1 MNEFTTSGFI
11 NLFALFT
18 LRSSDREGARRK
30 VETFLLQSMG
40 RRPADEFLALYDETL
55 DFYTT
60 TGLTGDKWFE
70 VTSNLTG
77 KLRAALTRRDLIL
90 LYLRLLEL
98 LYRGDC
104 AKPEPFGLLASL
116 LPEIDESRRGDLE
129 AFTLGTGNSERFL
142 LVSQANRPGEHRYI
156 HRGIKGELLIYH
168 DADDEITVVK
178 LTGKDPLFIE
188 SRILSPGPFM
198 TLMNGDSISGQNII
212 PLHYSDITREFT
224 GTASG
229 EQISFTGAGLEY
241 HFPNGAFGLHSFS
254 FYAASGSMIAIMG
267 GSGTGKT
274 TLLNILNGSLKPSRG
289 RIAINGHDLHAEGRL
304 LEGLI
309 GYVPQ
314 EDMLLE
320 DLTVRQ
326 NIHYSARL
334 SFSGL
339 SKDELD
345 HRVDEVLRKLEIDRI
360 ADLKVGSYLN
370 RSISGGQRKRL
381 NIAMELIREPAIL
394 LLDEPTSGL
403 SSSDSEK
410 VVRLMR
416 ELANSGKLVIMNIH
430 QPSSEI
436 FRMFDTL
443 WLLDSGGFPVFTGA
457 PLDAITHFK
466 SCAYLNH
473 PEGRECAECGALN
486 PELIFRIIEDRV
498 VDGTGAISNQRKTTP
513 EEWNALYRETEE
525 KKAPQPLPPP
535 TPVQPVLKPS
545 VFGQF
550 AVYFE
555 RNLNVKAANRG
566 YILVTL
572 LQTPLLALL
581 VSFFTWYSGDEGY
594 IFSENKYIPVYIF
607 MSVIVSLF
615 SGMMV
620 SAEEIIRDRAVLKR
634 EKYLNL
640 SRGSYINSK
649 VVYLLIISA
658 LQSLIFVAIG
668 NTLLEVEGQ
677 FFLYWGVLFSASCVA
692 NLIGLNLSN
701 SLGSAAAIY
710 IFIPVILI
718 PQILLGGLIIEYDDM
733 PGKFSDNNNVPLI
746 GDISTSRWAYE
757 AIAVGQFRYNEYQS
771 RILAAEKDYHNYS
784 WYSNILLHELERR
797 LESRPA
803 LSREDSIIIIN
814 ELGLIYES
822 YPRLKP
828 DSHPVTREE
837 LIAEVKEL
845 KESFKYMRSLAG
857 ARKDSIILSGIK
869 KTGSK
874 AFEKFREEN
883 SNDALS
889 DLVKRKESYRYFRET
904 GDRLIR
910 LYAPVYKEAESS
922 LGDAHFYASAKNI
935 AGYLIETPWLNT
947 VVIWFQGFVLYIILF
962 FNIPAKIRRVRRS

>member
-11 NLFALFT
+11 NLFALFA
-18 LRSSDREGARRK
+18 LRTSDREGARRK
-30 VETFLLQSMG
+30 VEVFLLQSMG
-40 RRPADEFLALYDETL
+40 RRSADEFLALYDETL
-55 DFYTT
+55 DYYTA
-60 TGLTGDKWFE
+60 TGLPDEKWNE
-70 VTSNLTG
+70 VTSSLTG
-77 KLRAALTRRDLIL
+77 KLRAALTHRDLNL

-98 LYRGDC
+98 LYSGDGT
-104 AKPEPFGLLASL
+104 KPDTFSLLAVL
-116 LPEIDESRRGDLE
+116 MPEIDERRRDDLE

-142 LVSQANRPGEHRYI
+142 LVSRANRHGYEHYI
-156 HRGIKGELLIYH
+156 HRGIKGVLLVYH
-168 DADDEITVVK
+168 DTEDEITVVK

-188 SRILSPGPFM
+188 SRILSPGAFM
-198 TLMNGDSISGQNII
+198 TLMNGDSISGQNMV
-212 PLHYSDITREFT
+212 PLNFSEITHAFT
-224 GTASG
+224 GSASG
-229 EQISFTGAGLEY
+229 EEISFTGSELEY
-241 HFPNGAFGLHSFS
+241 QFPNHAFGLHSFS
-254 FYAASGSMIAIMG
+254 FAASSGSLIAIMG
-267 GSGTGKT
+267 GSGAGKT

-289 RIAINGHDLHAEGRL
+289 AIAINGHDLHTEGKL

-320 DLTVRQ
+320 DLTVRE
-326 NIHYSARL
+326 NIHFSARL
-334 SFSGL
+334 SFSGFT
-339 SKDELD
+339 KEDLD
-345 HRVDEVLRKLEIDRI
+345 RRVDEVLRKLEIDRI
-360 ADLKVGSYLN
+360 ADLKVGGYLN

-381 NIAMELIREPAIL
+381 NIATELIREPAIL

-443 WLLDSGGFPVFTGA
+443 WLLDKGGYPVFTGA

-466 SCAYLNH
+466 TRAYLNH
-473 PEGRECAECGALN
+473 PEERECAGCGALN
-486 PELIFRIIEDRV
+486 PELIFRIIEDTV
-498 VDGTGAISNQRKTTP
+498 VDGTGAVSNTRKTTP
-513 EEWNALYRETEE
+513 EEWNAIYRETEE
-525 KKAPQPLPPP
+525 KKPAQPEPAH
-535 TPVQPVLKPS
+535 TPVQPVSKPS
-545 VFGQF
+545 IFGQF

-555 RNLNVKAANRG
+555 RNLKVKAANRG

-581 VSFFTWYSGDEGY
+581 VSFFTYFSDGKGY
-594 IFSENKYIPVYIF
+594 NFAENKYIPVYIF
-607 MSVIVSLF
+607 MAVIVSLF

-649 VVYLLIISA
+649 VVYLLIVSA
-658 LQSLIFVAIG
+658 LQSFIFVAIG
-668 NTLLEVEGQ
+668 NSILEVEGQ
-677 FFLYWGVLFSASCVA
+677 FFLYWGVLFSAACVA

-757 AIAVGQFRYNEYQS
+757 AIAVGQFRYNGYQS
-771 RILAAEKDYHNYS
+771 AIWQAEKRFYNYN
-784 WYSNILLHELERR
+784 WYGSILLHELERR
-797 LESRPA
+797 LESR
-803 LSREDSIIIIN
+803 STFSEGDSLIIIN
-814 ELGLIYES
+814 ELGLIYRDFS
-822 YPRLKP
+822 GLKP
-828 DSHPVTREE
+828 EEVPLKREE
-837 LIAEVKEL
+837 LLAEVKKL

-857 ARKDSIILSGIK
+857 AKKDSIILSHTEKMGN
-869 KTGSK
+869 K
-874 AFEKFREEN
+874 AFELFREAN

-889 DLVKRKESYRYFRET
+889 DIVKRKDSYRYYRET

-910 LYAPVYKEAESS
+910 LYAPVYKESESQT
-922 LGDAHFYASAKNI
+922 GDAHFYAAGKNI
-935 AGYLIETPWLNT
+935 FGFMIETSWLNT
-947 VVIWFQGFVLYIILF
+947 FVIWFQGFVLYIILL
-962 FNIPAKIRRVRRS
+962 FNIPGRFRKGNPA

>member
-55 DFYTT
+55 DFYTS
-60 TGLTGDKWFE
+60 TGLPDEKWSE
-70 VTSNLTG
+70 VTSSLTG
-77 KLRAALTRRDLIL
+77 KLTATLTRHDLIL

-98 LYRGDC
+98 LYSGEGV
-104 AKPEPFGLLASL
+104 KPEAFTVLAAL
-116 LPEIDESRRGDLE
+116 FPGMDERQRSDLE
-129 AFTLGTGNSERFL
+129 AFTLGSGDSGAFL
-142 LVSQANRPGEHRYI
+142 RVSQTKPAGEAPHI
-156 HRGIKGELLIYH
+156 NRGIKGELLIYH
-168 DADDEITVVK
+168 DADDEITVVR
-178 LTGKDPLFIE
+178 LSGKDPLFIE
-188 SRILSPGPFM
+188 SRILAPGSFM
-198 TLMNGDSISGQNII
+198 ALMNGDSISGQNMV
-212 PLHYSDITREFT
+212 PLHYSDIMREFSGSST
-224 GTASG
+224 G
-229 EQISFTGAGLEY
+229 EQISFTGRELEY

-254 FYAASGSMIAIMG
+254 FTAASGSMIAIMG
-267 GSGTGKT
+267 GSGAGKT
-274 TLLNILNGSLKPSRG
+274 TLLNILNGSLKPSHG
-289 RIAINGHDLHAEGRL
+289 TIAVNGHDLHTEGKL
-304 LEGLI
+304 LEGLT

-320 DLTVRQ
+320 DLTVRE

-334 SFSGL
+334 SFAGL
-339 SKDELD
+339 VPGELD
-345 HRVDEVLRKLEIDRI
+345 RRVDEVLKKLEIDQI
-360 ADLKVGSYLN
+360 DGLKVGSYLN

-443 WLLDSGGFPVFTGA
+443 WLLDKGGYTVFSGA

-466 SCAYLNH
+466 TCAWLNH
-473 PEGRECAECGALN
+473 PEERECAECGALN
-486 PELIFRIIEDRV
+486 PELIFRIIED
-498 VDGTGAISNQRKTTP
+498 TGAMGGMRKTTP
-513 EEWNALYRETEE
+513 DEWNAIYREEE
-525 KKAPQPLPPP
+525 KKKEAIPETPPS
-535 TPVQPVLKPS
+535 PVHRVSKPS

-555 RNLNVKAANRG
+555 RNLKVKAANRG

-581 VSFFTWYSGDEGY
+581 VSFFTYFSGSEEYSFAD
-594 IFSENKYIPVYIF
+594 NKYIPVYIF
-607 MSVIVSLF
+607 MSVIVALF

-649 VVYLLIISA
+649 VLFLVIISA
-658 LQSLIFVAIG
+658 IQSLVFVLIG
-668 NTLLEVEGQ
+668 NSILEVEGQ
-677 FFLYWGVLFSASCVA
+677 FMLYWGVLFSASCVA

-701 SLGSAAAIY
+701 SLDSAAAIY

-733 PGKFSDNNNVPLI
+733 PGKFSDNNNVPII

-757 AIAVGQFRYNEYQS
+757 AIAVGQFRYNRFQS
-771 RILAAEKDYHNYS
+771 PVWQSEKRFYNYS
-784 WYSNILLHELERR
+784 WYGSILLHELERR
-797 LESRPA
+797 LDRNTGGTA
-803 LSREDSIIIIN
+803 TLARQDSIIVTT
-814 ELGLIYES
+814 ELGLIYDR
-822 YPRLKP
+822 YPALRPAAP
-828 DSHPVTREE
+828 DLSRSG
-837 LIAEVKEL
+837 LLMEVREL
-845 KESFKYMRSLAG
+845 KDNFLFMRSVAG
-857 ARKDSIILSGIK
+857 QAKDSALI
-869 KTGSK
+869 TGRK
-874 AFEKFREEN
+874 AMGEVAFERLREREQ
-883 SNDALS
+883 NDALS
-889 DLVKRKESYRYFRET
+889 DLVKRKESYRYYRET

-910 LYAPVYKEAESS
+910 LYAPVYKEPESET
-922 LGDAHFYASAKNI
+922 GDAHFYAADKSLM
-935 AGYLIETPWLNT
+935 GYSVETPWFNIA
-947 VVIWFQGFVLYIILF
+947 VIWLQELVLYLILF
-962 FNIPAKIRRVRRS
+962 FNIPARFRKG

>member
-55 DFYTT
+55 DFYTS
-60 TGLTGDKWFE
+60 TGLSGDKWSE
-70 VTSNLTG
+70 ATSALTG

-98 LYRGDC
+98 LYSGDG
-104 AKPEPFGLLASL
+104 AKPETFGSLAAL
-116 LPEIDESRRGDLE
+116 LPEIDERQREDLE
-129 AFTLGTGNSERFL
+129 AFTLGTGVSERFL
-142 LVSQANRPGEHRYI
+142 LVSQETRPGQIRHI
-156 HRGIKGELLIYH
+156 NRGIKGELLIYH
-168 DADDEITVVK
+168 DAEDDLTVVR

-188 SRILSPGPFM
+188 SRILAPGYFM
-198 TLMNGDSISGQNII
+198 ALMNGDSISGQNMV
-212 PLHYSDITREFT
+212 PLHYPDIMREFSGSST
-224 GTASG
+224 GERIT
-229 EQISFTGAGLEY
+229 FTGRELEY

-254 FYAASGSMIAIMG
+254 FTAASGSMIAIMG
-267 GSGTGKT
+267 GSGAGKT
-274 TLLNILNGSLKPSRG
+274 TLLNILNGSLKPSHG
-289 RIAINGHDLHAEGRL
+289 IIAINGHDLHAEGKL
-304 LEGLI
+304 LEGLT

-320 DLTVRQ
+320 DLTVRE

-339 SKDELD
+339 SREELD
-345 HRVDEVLRKLEIDRI
+345 RRVDEVLKKLEIDQI
-360 ADLKVGSYLN
+360 AGLKVGSYLN

-443 WLLDSGGFPVFTGA
+443 WLLDKGGYPVFTGA

-466 SCAYLNH
+466 TCAWLNH
-473 PEGRECAECGALN
+473 PEERECAECGALN
-486 PELIFRIIEDRV
+486 PELIFRIIED
-498 VDGTGAISNQRKTTP
+498 TGAMGDARKTTP
-513 EEWNALYRETEE
+513 DEWNAIYREEE
-525 KKAPQPLPPP
+525 KKKEAIPETPPS
-535 TPVQPVLKPS
+535 PVHRVPKPS

-555 RNLNVKAANRG
+555 RNLKVKSANRG

-581 VSFFTWYSGDEGY
+581 VSFFTWFSGGEGY
-594 IFSENKYIPVYIF
+594 SLAANKYIPVYIF
-607 MSVIVSLF
+607 MSVIVALF

-649 VVYLLIISA
+649 VLFLVIVSA
-658 LQSLIFVAIG
+658 IQSLVFVLIG
-668 NTLLEVEGQ
+668 NSILEVGGQ
-677 FFLYWGVLFSASCVA
+677 FMLYWGVLFSASCVA

-757 AIAVGQFRYNEYQS
+757 AIAVGQFRYNRYQS
-771 RILAAEKDYHNYS
+771 PVWQSEKRFYNYN
-784 WYSNILLHELERR
+784 WYGSILLHELERR
-797 LESRPA
+797 LDGNTGGTAPLEKH
-803 LSREDSIIIIN
+803 DSIIVTT
-814 ELGLIYES
+814 ELRLIYDG
-822 YPRLKP
+822 YPSLRPSGP
-828 DSHPVTREE
+828 DLSRAG
-837 LIAEVKEL
+837 LLAEVREL
-845 KESFKYMRSLAG
+845 KENFLFMRSG
-857 ARKDSIILSGIK
+857 AARAKDSVLAAGK
-869 KTGSK
+869 EKMGEK
-874 AFEKFREEN
+874 EFENFRDREQ
-883 SNDALS
+883 NDALA
-889 DLVKRKESYRYFRET
+889 DLVKRKDSYRYYRET
-904 GDRLIR
+904 DDRLIR
-910 LYAPVYKEAESS
+910 LYAPVYKEPESET
-922 LGDAHFYASAKNI
+922 GDAHFYASDKVI
-935 AGYLIETPWLNT
+935 AGYSIETPWLNAA
-947 VVIWFQGFVLYIILF
+947 VIWFQGLVLYFILL
-962 FNIPAKIRRVRRS
+962 FNIPARFRKG